1 MCAWDFSVNVYLLP
15 VMRKIKDAGSSRAGH
30 ELLRE
35 AAFLRLL
42 TFCARGDEFSD
53 AKQFSRL
60 ASVPLNQANLIWDIC
75 LAEGVLRES
84 EHGFSTRVW
93 MGENDMMPIYIEK
106 QAKPKSVVTTKPT
119 VTIETENDLPVQTV
133 SIKKEPST
141 DNIKNK
147 PIEEIKEYVRP
158 NVRLTRSEFAK
169 LRENFSDYEVSR
181 ILDILSEYKLNS
193 NRTYSSDYDAINRWV
208 LRRIYEEKRSGEYQK
223 SKFEVE
229 ELPDWVYGKA
239 K

>member
-106 QAKPKSVVTTKPT
+106 QAKPKLVVTTKPT
-119 VTIETENDLPVQTV
+119 VTIETENDLPVQAV

-141 DNIKNK
+141 DNYLSK
-147 PIEEIKEYVRP
+147 PINAIKEYVRP
-158 NVRLTRSEFAK
+158 NVRLTRAEMES
-169 LRENFSDYEVSR
+169 LNSQFSDAEVSKM
-181 ILDILSEYKLNS
+181 LDILSDYKANS
-193 NRTYSSDYDAINRWV
+193 GRDYPSDYQAIQRWV
-208 LRRIYEEKRSGEYQK
+208 LKRIYDDRQRGVSTQSIIQAEP
-223 SKFEVE
+223 
-229 ELPDWVYGKA
+229 LPDWVYGNRK
-239 K
+239 